1 MNLGLLVLRLV
12 VGLLLMGH
20 GCQKVAG
27 CFSGPGPERT
37 GAFFE
42 SLGLRPGRRMAFAA
56 GASEGIGGALIAVGL
71 LTPLGAAILTV
82 RS

>member
-27 CFSGPGPERT
+27 CFHGPGPDRT

-42 SLGLRPGRRMAFAA
+42 SLGLRAGMRMAFLAGPAGQALATSLLAADAA
-56 GASEGIGGALIAVGL
+56 G
-71 LTPLGAAILTV
+71 P
-82 RS
+82 